1 MNKIEKWCNNKP
13 YLLAIAA
20 PHIVA
25 SSKSCYELLL
35 KWKSGKQLTDL
46 ETPTDLDQWINLYK
60 NHKRVEE
67 CLKHLFMQF
76 GEVAEVAI
84 DFFDLFKLNRKERK
98 RLGSE
103 KFNQLIREELIK
115 LSPEEWWELH
125 DMWIAFLKISL
136 DMLENDVLGELDEET
151 IRYIKEMFNQ
161 PEILFYIRL
170 QIPCWLF
177 YGELPAFL
185 LRKARLGNIDA
196 IEKMLRLDPSL
207 INDAKIK
214 RIFHNSAWSGKKS
227 TASRISSALTKT
239 PTKRISLKRVKSSA
253 AGLISALAKLL
264 YVKLTAPEIRKLFD
278 AVAEMSGQG
287 EIDIDLPESPIGLS
301 KVVQHES
308 QFWLNVIHYP
318 DSK

>member
-1 MNKIEKWCNNKP
+1 MNKIEKWCKNKS

-25 SSKSCYELLL
+25 GSIPCYEFLL
-35 KWKSGKQLTDL
+35 KWKSGKQLTSL
-46 ETPTDLDQWINLYK
+46 ETPPDLDQWINLYK
-60 NHKRVEE
+60 NHRRVEK
-67 CLKHLFMQF
+67 CLKHFFMQF
-76 GEVAEVAI
+76 GEVAEIAI
-84 DFFDLFKLNRKERK
+84 DIFDALKLSRKARK
-98 RLGSE
+98 RLGSK
-103 KFNQLIREELIK
+103 KFNQLLREALMK
-115 LSPEEWWELH
+115 LSSDEWRELQESLF
-125 DMWIAFLKISL
+125 AFLQISL
-136 DMLENDVLGELDEET
+136 DILENDILGELDEET
-151 IRYIKEMFNQ
+151 IRRIKELFIQ
-161 PEILFYIRL
+161 PEMLFYIRV

-177 YGELPAFL
+177 YGEFSGFL

-264 YVKLTAPEIRKLFD
+264 YVKVTAPEIRKLFD

-301 KVVQHES
+301 KAVQHES